1 MVFPSNESAETT
13 PFGASFI
20 QTFRALRHRNFRY
33 YWIGLSISLI
43 GTWMQ
48 TVALSWLAYDLTASP
63 FMLGLINVVALVPV
77 VPVSLFAG
85 VISDRFSRKTLS
97 MIASLILALQAL
109 ALALLTWFKVI
120 DIWQVMI
127 LSFILGAAGALE
139 QPARMAMVSDMV
151 GKEDLANAVAL
162 NASIFNLARII
173 GPSIAG
179 LLVAWTGEA
188 GCFAV
193 NAAARL
199 AVVVT
204 LFFVRVPF
212 QPKVKEKRGT
222 RAGLM
227 GGFRYVWN
235 TKAIRSLMTIVA
247 VTSFFS
253 MSYVMLATVFA
264 SDILKT
270 GPAGVGFLMTAVGIG
285 AIVGA
290 LLVASLREGKR
301 GRWLMWGN
309 LIGSAF
315 LIAFCFSRTLPIALA
330 LILAVGIS
338 NAIRQNLSNSLLQI
352 ITPED
357 LQGRVMS
364 IFNIFFNSMSR
375 LGNMAVGG
383 VADFTGVAWAVGL
396 GGAASLIWSI
406 IALWQMPEVRRLA

>member
-1 MVFPSNESAETT
+1 
-13 PFGASFI
+13 
-20 QTFRALRHRNFRY
+20 
-33 YWIGLSISLI
+33 
-43 GTWMQ
+43 
-48 TVALSWLAYDLTASP
+48 
-63 FMLGLINVVALVPV
+63 
-77 VPVSLFAG
+77 
-85 VISDRFSRKTLS
+85 
-97 MIASLILALQAL
+97 
-109 ALALLTWFKVI
+109 
-120 DIWQVMI
+120 
-127 LSFILGAAGALE
+127 
-139 QPARMAMVSDMV
+139 
-151 GKEDLANAVAL
+151 
-162 NASIFNLARII
+162 
-173 GPSIAG
+173 
-179 LLVAWTGEA
+179 
-188 GCFAV
+188 
-193 NAAARL
+193 
-199 AVVVT
+199 
-204 LFFVRVPF
+204 
-212 QPKVKEKRGT
+212 
-222 RAGLM
+222 
-227 GGFRYVWN
+227 
-235 TKAIRSLMTIVA
+235 MTIVA